1 MKRWVVFLLVLGSA
15 CVFPSGPSQLAAQV
29 CKDEESMVADGQKAV
44 TDMVETVKKESL
56 PNFERAYHQK
66 NVTNKLTF
74 FGGMVDGYISCLQKQ
89 ASDPATSKEDADA
102 AKGKIDAYGT
112 LEAKI
117 KRDRD
122 AVKAAQTGKQAK
134 ALIEKIAYPL

>member
-1 MKRWVVFLLVLGSA
+1 MKRRIVFVLVLGSA
-15 CVFPSGPSQLAAQV
+15 SVLPSGLPQLAAQV
-29 CKDEESMVADGQKAV
+29 CKDEESMAADYEKAV

-56 PNFERAYHQK
+56 PDFEKPYHQK
-66 NVTNKLTF
+66 DVTNKLTF
-74 FGGMVDGYISCLQKQ
+74 FGSMVHGYISCLQKP
-89 ASDPATSKEDADA
+89 ASDPATPKGDADA

-122 AVKAAQTGKQAK
+122 AVKAAQTGKEAK
-134 ALIEKIAYPL
+134 ALIEKIVYPL